1 MRYKQKCFQ
10 SSVFAVKPQWLLTPW
25 AVLGTRCCAG
35 PGLGSSA
42 MGQVAASAARGRGE
56 PCREE
61 KVLLLSCNC
70 CAEMI
75 FSIPILWQGNPF
87 LQGWEEAAWTT
98 VKGGFQSHKFEVF
111 LLLFKIT
118 LKYSV
123 KTKIFCS
130 EFLWLPKLLTNS
142 QCLCCDRGVRNLP
155 GLAAGGM
162 WGRVSLSMLGWFP
175 QLIPAYCE
183 LILSVSSLWECRVR
197 LSGCWV
203 SCQPV
208 ATLIRFFS
216 AVSWAFQAWI

>member
-1 MRYKQKCFQ
+1 MRCKQKCFQ
-10 SSVFAVKPQWLLTPW
+10 SSVFAVKPQWLLHPGLCW
-25 AVLGTRCCAG
+25 GQGAVQDQAWGAVRWDKWLHLLLVEEENHAGRKRCCFW
-35 PGLGSSA
+35 
-42 MGQVAASAARGRGE
+42 AAIAVQKWSFLL
-56 PCREE
+56 PYCDRETPSYRVGKRLPE
-61 KVLLLSCNC
+61 LL
-70 CAEMI
+70 
-75 FSIPILWQGNPF
+75 WR
-87 LQGWEEAAWTT
+87 
-98 VKGGFQSHKFEVF
+98 EVF
-111 LLLFKIT
+111 RVTNLKFFFLLFKIT

-183 LILSVSSLWECRVR
+183 LILSVSSLWECRIR